1 MLLVLDRQLTEV
13 PGHPQRPG
21 EPQESR
27 LNIVVIFTSSSAT
40 IAALMRAGS
49 LAKSLNADIKL
60 VVPQVVPF
68 PLPLTSP
75 PVLLDFQESRFREIA
90 EGIPVE
96 IRVHLYLCRDKLETL
111 KEVLQPR
118 SLVVV
123 GGRKRVWPTREERL
137 ARRLRRAGHDVI
149 FTESS

>member
-1 MLLVLDRQLTEV
+1 MLLVLDRQPTVV
-13 PGHPQRPG
+13 PGHPQRLG

-90 EGIPVE
+90 EGSPVE

>member
-1 MLLVLDRQLTEV
+1 MLLVLDRQLTTV
-13 PGHPQRPG
+13 PGHPQRRG
-21 EPQESR
+21 EPQDSQ

-49 LAKSLNADIKL
+49 LAKSLNADITL
-60 VVPQVVPF
+60 IVPQVVPF

-96 IRVHLYLCRDKLETL
+96 IGVHLYLCRDKLETL

-123 GGRKRVWPTREERL
+123 GGRKSVWPTREERL
-137 ARRLRRAGHDVI
+137 ARKLRRAGHDVI
-149 FTESS
+149 FTESV

>member
-1 MLLVLDRQLTEV
+1 MQLALDRQLTL

-21 EPQESR
+21 EPRESR

-40 IAALMRAGS
+40 IAAVMRAGS
-49 LAKSLNADIKL
+49 LAESLNADITL
-60 VVPQVVPF
+60 IVPQVVPF

-96 IRVHLYLCRDKLETL
+96 IGVHLYLCRDKLETL

-137 ARRLRRAGHDVI
+137 ARKLRRAGHDVI
-149 FTESS
+149 FTESG

>member
-1 MLLVLDRQLTEV
+1 MQLALDRQLTL

-49 LAKSLNADIKL
+49 LAESLNADITL
-60 VVPQVVPF
+60 IVPQVVPF

-90 EGIPVE
+90 EVIPVE

-137 ARRLRRAGHDVI
+137 ARKLRRAGHDVI
-149 FTESS
+149 FTESG